1 MNRGNCLI
9 KFGFNIINHQS
20 SRSLWITSCSLNQ
33 QQQQTNLGDYDLPPF
48 VHPSLS
54 YAQGRSTKPFT
65 LETLSQLL
73 DERAS
78 KGGNRIIYTSHHEN
92 KFLSTSMLR
101 DGAHRLALILHH
113 ELGINKGDMIGI
125 WSLNIT
131 NWVLIKFAADYLGA
145 VLVTINP
152 YYKTDE
158 LAYLI
163 DKSKCKILFLP
174 GENST
179 QLDYN
184 NFTEIVQ
191 SNSFK
196 AQVSQTQLRHLFF
209 IDGTRK
215 QDKYGDYSVFTFDDF
230 PESKVY
236 QPIDTNHDPDQPSCL
251 MFTSGTTG
259 KPKGALLS
267 SFAMIND
274 CDFASD
280 RLGIFDGDEKI
291 CCPLPFFHSFAF
303 THALVTSVVRDT
315 PIVING
321 YRFDV
326 KTVAEAIKQHNC
338 STLLCTPTM
347 AIDLLSYLDAT
358 KIRLDSLKK
367 FCLGGALSDPGVI
380 RKIKSKIPSVSTV
393 LNGYG
398 STELSPA
405 VTLASWNDDEKLIES
420 TVGRPL
426 PYTEVKIVDPI
437 TNKLV
442 KHNEKGEIRTR
453 GFNVMLEY
461 FNDEQKTKETI
472 TPSGWYLTGDLGQMD
487 ENGFLKIV
495 GRIKEL
501 IIRGGENIYPQ
512 EVENILMSHPKIIE
526 AHVFGIPDERYGEEI
541 CSWVTIDQ
549 TEPKLTTKEIRD
561 FLKSKL
567 TYFKVPRHISIV
579 KDFPMTSTFK
589 VSKLIMREKTIELMK
604 QSTNN

>member
-315 PIVING
+315 PI
-321 YRFDV
+321 
-326 KTVAEAIKQHNC
+326 E
-338 STLLCTPTM
+338 
-347 AIDLLSYLDAT
+347 
-358 KIRLDSLKK
+358 